1 MFGNKSNRS
10 DRNVVDTLIGP
21 QAVITG
27 DISFSGVLYV
37 EGNIFGKVIAD
48 EGVSATLVVAEK
60 GRIDGE
66 VRAPVIVINGRLDGD
81 VYAADRVE
89 LGGGACVHGNVHYKV
104 VEMRVGAQLTGSLI
118 HTNNQAAL
126 PPPDEP
132 LSTLELDTSVAAGP

>member
-21 QAVITG
+21 QVVMHG

-37 EGNIFGKVIAD
+37 EGHIFGKVIAE
-48 EGVSATLVVAEK
+48 EGVSATLVVAEQ

-66 VRAPVIVINGRLDGD
+66 VRAPVIVINGKLDGD

-89 LGGGACVHGNVHYKV
+89 LAANACVHGNVHYQV
-104 VEMRVGAQLTGSLI
+104 VEMRVGAQLTGRLI
-118 HTNNQAAL
+118 HTNNQVAL
-126 PPPDEP
+126 PPPDESLP
-132 LSTLELDTSVAAGP
+132 KLQLETSVTGA

>member
-89 LGGGACVHGNVHYKV
+89 LGGGALRPWQC
-104 VEMRVGAQLTGSLI
+104 
-118 HTNNQAAL
+118 AL
-126 PPPDEP
+126 QSCGDACWCAVDWK
-132 LSTLELDTSVAAGP
+132 LDTY